1 MHRLEDNRQKS
12 VLFLHHVGPRNQTM
26 VISLGSKHL
35 YPLSHLSGPILELY
49 LTIHNALKLGH
60 MGWNSS
66 IVLVSIVNLVI

>member
-1 MHRLEDNRQKS
+1 
-12 VLFLHHVGPRNQTM
+12 M
-26 VISLGSKHL
+26 VSSLGGKHL
-35 YPLSHLSGPILELY
+35 YPLSHLAEPILELY